1 MAKISNNSLSNSLKG
16 KIWLATTALAFF
28 ICTFGILSYLIISFL
43 INDTFYAIFLPFLF
57 LAMTVVAFG
66 WWISN
71 EIVSPVEKVS
81 LFAKSLE
88 RGTSSAP
95 PKTSGASETD
105 ELMET
110 MFRLSQQAQKLLDA
124 MELVAQGKF
133 DSTLPSNSDRI
144 TAAFQKLLT
153 KVSESI
159 HAKHDLEKLQKV
171 VRELSEEVSP
181 LNTNNLQLVLKTE
194 SKETKN
200 ISETINHLINELN
213 EIISQVK
220 FSAAQAQTSSGEV
233 QKVLQTAIQQ
243 GENRVQDMNQAS
255 VTLKQVPQMVQ
266 KISEELSQSAS
277 SARQCLEKARHG
289 ENIAQANL
297 NTVNQL
303 RKQIHESAKRL
314 QKLNEC
320 SQEVS
325 KVAKTVEDLAH
336 RINMVALN
344 ASIQAAE
351 LNGQGRGFTVVSEEV
366 ERLAGRANQTNKN
379 ISNLNKSIQAEISQ
393 VETSLE
399 TTVGEVAQLSKF
411 AIETGNS
418 IEELERYVTQF
429 LSLQEK
435 IIGYTREQTE
445 DTEKAFQTFVGS
457 ISETEQTVSNL
468 KESAHHIEK
477 ITNSMERL
485 QNAVSP
491 FNAPAY
497 QTGAPRLG
505 LSFEDLSTDFEPASA
520 QK

>member
-1 MAKISNNSLSNSLKG
+1 MATKFNHSLSNSLKG

-43 INDTFYAIFLPFLF
+43 INDTFYAIFIPFLF

-71 EIVSPVEKVS
+71 EIVNPVEKVS

-88 RGTSSAP
+88 RGTSSAL

-105 ELMET
+105 DLMET
-110 MFRLSQQAQKLLDA
+110 MFRLSQQGQKLLEA
-124 MELVAQGKF
+124 MELVAQGRF
-133 DSTLPSNSDRI
+133 DSNLFSNSDRI
-144 TAAFQKLLT
+144 SNAFQKLLA

-159 HAKHDLEKLQKV
+159 NAKQDLEKLEAVIQK
-171 VRELSEEVSP
+171 LSEEISP
-181 LNTNNLQLVLKTE
+181 LKTNNLHPVLKAE
-194 SKETKN
+194 SQETKT
-200 ISETINHLINELN
+200 ISETINHLVNELN
-213 EIISQVK
+213 EITSQVK
-220 FSAAQAQTSSGEV
+220 FAASQTQNSSGEIH
-233 QKVLQTAIQQ
+233 KTLQTAIEQ
-243 GENRVQDMNQAS
+243 GENRMKEMNQAS

-266 KISEELSQSAS
+266 KISEELSQSVV
-277 SARQCLEKARHG
+277 SANHCLEKARLG

-297 NTVNQL
+297 NSVNQL
-303 RKQIHESAKRL
+303 RKQVHESTKHL

-344 ASIQAAE
+344 ASIQAAD

-379 ISNLNKSIQAEISQ
+379 ISILNKSIQAEINQ

-399 TTVGEVAQLSKF
+399 NTAGEIANLSRF

-418 IEELERYVTQF
+418 IEELERYVSQF

-435 IIGYTREQTE
+435 IVHHTREQNS
-445 DTEKAFQTFVGS
+445 DTEKAFQTFTDS
-457 ISETEQTVSNL
+457 IAEAGETVSSL
-468 KESAHHIEK
+468 KESALKVKK
-477 ITNSMERL
+477 IADSMERL
-485 QNAVSP
+485 QNSVSHL
-491 FNAPAY
+491 NASPY
-497 QTGAPRLG
+497 QTKP
-505 LSFEDLSTDFEPASA
+505 LSNEMAFEDLPNSFESTAS
-520 QK
+520 K